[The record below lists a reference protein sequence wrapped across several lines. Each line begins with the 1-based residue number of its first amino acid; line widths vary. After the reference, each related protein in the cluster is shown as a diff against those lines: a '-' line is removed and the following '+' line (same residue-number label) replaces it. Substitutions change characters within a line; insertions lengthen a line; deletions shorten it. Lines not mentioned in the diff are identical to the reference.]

1 MKKIII
7 MCLMLVI
14 ATGAFAQ
21 SAPSAGLTDSDVT
34 SFSKNYGSIKAE
46 LEKLGI
52 DVQDTD
58 SVADAKSAEEKLNT
72 ATTSRQAVFGNTG
85 RVCLAKAL
93 TNMRLP

>member
-7 MCLMLVI
+7 MCLMIAL

-21 SAPSAGLTDSDVT
+21 SAPSVGLTDSDVT
-34 SFSKNYGSIKAE
+34 SFSKNFGKIRAE

-58 SVADAKSAEEKLNT
+58 SVSDAKNAEAKVNSILNKNGISGNNPSNKL
-72 ATTSRQAVFGNTG
+72 
-85 RVCLAKAL
+85 KAIAY
-93 TNMRLP
+93 